1 MRILIA
7 DDELELTRAL
17 KILLERE
24 RFSVDAVASG
34 QEALNYIENTEYD
47 AIILDIMMPY
57 PDGIE
62 VLKHIRSQGVSVP
75 VMLLTAKSGIDD
87 RVAGLDAGADDYLP
101 KPFSINEFMARVRA
115 LVRRRPVFVQEK
127 LSFGKLVLD
136 CSTFEMSYEGKS
148 ERLSNKE
155 FQMMELL
162 MRNSKTIISSSQ
174 FMERIWGFES
184 DTEINVV
191 WVNIAYLRKKL
202 QNIGAQVAIRSVR
215 GVGYTLEELGC

>member
-34 QEALNYIENTEYD
+34 QEALNYIDNTDYD

-62 VLKHIRSQGVSVP
+62 VLKRIRSQGVSVP